1 MSNKQ
6 NDAIEEL
13 EAENTIITISF
24 SGGLGSFASAHYC
37 KDLFKGQEIELVFCD
52 TLIEDEDLYRFIEEA
67 SNKLE
72 LPLVKLSDGRNP
84 WQVFTDMGFQ
94 GNSRIAPCSKVLKT
108 DVIWEYIKERNEP
121 TKLVLGMNF
130 DEPERYDRAKN
141 NWRKRSRLVD
151 IYCPLVELQ
160 ITEEKKNDLLKFY
173 DIEKPRLYKLGFPHN
188 NCGGFCVRAGL
199 SQFALLKREFPDR
212 FIWHKEQ
219 QNNLIKQRPEAN
231 KPFLRK
237 QKDGVINYITLEEFE
252 SMKEKSPEFDFGG
265 CGCFVDDEFNDEVSA

>member
-1 MSNKQ
+1 MSCKQ
-6 NDAIEEL
+6 NEIIEEL
-13 EAENTIITISF
+13 KAENTIITVSF

-37 KDLFKGQEIELVFCD
+37 KELFKGQKIELVFCD

-67 SNKLE
+67 SKKLE

-108 DVIWEYIKERNEP
+108 DVIWRYIKERNEP

-130 DEPERYDRAKN
+130 DEPERYERAKK
-141 NWRKRSRLVD
+141 NWEKRSKLVE
-151 IYCPLVELQ
+151 IYCPLVELF
-160 ITEEKKNDLLKFY
+160 ISEVKKNELLKFY
-173 DIEKPRLYKLGFPHN
+173 DIKKPRLYDLGFPHN

-199 SQFALLKREFPDR
+199 SQFELLKREFPER
-212 FIWHKEQ
+212 FTWHKEQ
-219 QNNLIKQRPEAN
+219 QNELVKQRPEAN

-237 QKDGVINYITLEEFE
+237 QDEGTMRYITLEEFE
-252 SMKEKSPEFDFGG
+252 SMKDKALEFEFGG
-265 CGCFVDDEFNDEVSA
+265 CGCFVDDDL